1 MEKDRIVVAPELSGI
16 ERIEARFR
24 GKGFEPHRH
33 DTYALGVT
41 MAGIQ
46 TFRYRGEARFSPPGN
61 VIVLHPDELH
71 DGGAGT
77 EEGLTYRMIY
87 IPPER
92 FLPATAERGR
102 ALPFVAAPVI
112 DDPRLAGLLLEAI
125 GSMDGTIEPLKLD
138 EIVEEIAAAL
148 LDHAGAPGALTGR
161 LARPQVLR
169 ACDFLRENLSRQV
182 SSTEL
187 EDVTGLDRFTL
198 ARQFRQLLGTS
209 PHRYLVMR
217 RLERAKGLI
226 TAGESI
232 AEAAFASGF
241 ADQAHLNRHFK
252 KALGMTPG
260 RFAALAAGHAV

>member
-1 MEKDRIVVAPELSGI
+1 
-16 ERIEARFR
+16 
-24 GKGFEPHRH
+24 
-33 DTYALGVT
+33 

-46 TFRYRGEARFSPPGN
+46 TFRYRGEGRFSPPGN

-77 EEGLTYRMIY
+77 DDGLIYRMIY

-92 FLPATAERGR
+92 FLPATAARGR
-102 ALPFVAAPVI
+102 TLPFVADPVLA
-112 DDPRLAGLLLEAI
+112 DPRLAQLLLDAL
-125 GSMDGTIEPLKLD
+125 GSIDETIEPLRLD
-138 EIVEEIAAAL
+138 ELLEEIASRL
-148 LDHAGAPGALTGR
+148 LDHAGAPTERTGR
-161 LARPQVLR
+161 LARPEVLR
-169 ACDFLRENLSRQV
+169 ACDFLRENLSRQIT
-182 SSTEL
+182 STHL

-217 RLERAKGLI
+217 RLENAKALI
-226 TAGESI
+226 SAGETI
-232 AEAAFASGF
+232 AEAAIASGF

-260 RFAALAAGHAV
+260 RFAVLTARRSA